1 MSATFKEKINSTIKG
16 YGKKIFVGY
25 LALITG
31 CTSPLQNIEHA
42 STVEN
47 KNTHSNSGNNYNT
60 THNQKTSA
68 LAVNKYNLPSLDL
81 KNESLV
87 TTKEK
92 SNPLFEGVGANAV
105 EQPIANPR
113 NTAQKSQDGSDL
125 QALAMGMASSEG
137 SEAVKNWFAAKHATA
152 ELSLGVA
159 ENGVKSGSLDVLMP
173 LYDTKNDLLFTQLG
187 FRRSNQFSEDYR
199 NTVNIGAGYRHT
211 TDNRWILGA
220 NSFYDRDLTGK
231 NDRLGLGLEAMTD
244 YLKVSGNSYI
254 RLSDWKQSPDMDYFQ
269 ERPANGWDLRTEAY
283 LPQYPQLG
291 GKLMYEQYYGEE
303 VGLFGASN
311 RQKDPSATTVGLSY
325 TPIPLIS
332 LSTDYRQGENGLSE
346 TSFKIGFNL
355 QLGVP
360 LKKQLSADELRA
372 SRLIE
377 HSRYDLVDRR
387 NDIVLDFK
395 ENEKGSIALPIQLK
409 GSANEIINFP
419 VNISGPVRNIT
430 WEGTAAS
437 YAMVYGGGPTASIKL
452 PSYNT
457 AGTNFYTLKAI
468 ATDSSGRVVESN
480 YMQIAVESIKIILE
494 TSKTTATADGNDFI
508 LFTATL
514 TKATGEIIPNA
525 DVNWNIQGSATVL
538 QKDIKTNTSGKA
550 ILKLSSLT
558 SSTVDVSVGETGGVS
573 TNIQGNFVADSTT
586 AKVTNVIAEN
596 TSTVADGNTYTTL
609 TATVTDLSGNKV
621 GAGITVSWSTNLG
634 TLSNTSSITDANGK
648 AIITLKSSTAGVAT
662 VTATTP
668 KGSSN
673 TQITYTSNVSTSK
686 VVSVL
691 TSIASIVSDGNDT
704 ATITALVEDTNGNPV
719 PAGVVVNWATN
730 IGSLEKTSSTTD
742 ATGHAINKFKS
753 MRSGVATIS
762 ASSIAGS
769 ATTQINVIA
778 DTNSFKVIGVG
789 SSLPQATAN
798 GTQTVQLIAVVQ
810 DVNGNNAPAGT
821 TVNWTTSIGN
831 LGTVTSVTN
840 ANGEAINTITSTM
853 AGVAN
858 ITAVTSSTPKSGTV
872 VFIADST
879 TAKVLSV
886 ISTPSIVL
894 ANGIVTSTIEAK
906 IVDANNNVLGAGNSV
921 NWNASI
927 GTLSSNTSVT
937 NNTGSAFVT
946 IKSTVVGTST
956 ITATSGTS
964 NQTTTVT
971 FTLDSTTAQISSLTE
986 SKTTIKANGSD
997 IAVLTAI
1004 VKDINNN
1011 PIPNATVNW
1020 TTTSGVLSATSTVTN
1035 SSGEAIVNFT
1045 DTITGTATITA
1056 AILNSTLSKNVIV
1069 EADTTTAKV
1078 TTVTTSAT
1086 STVADGTTIVN
1097 LEAIVKDNN
1106 NNPLGAG
1113 ITVNWNTNIGTL
1125 GSATS
1130 VTDAQGKAI
1139 NTLKSNVVGTATVN
1153 ANSTSGGNS
1162 VSVNFT
1168 IAPTVS
1174 VVSVTATPTAIPA
1187 DGTTKTTLVAVVHDQ
1202 NNVPVNSGVAVT
1214 WSTTNGTLSTNSSVT
1229 DNSGNATVTL
1239 LGNLA
1244 GTATVT
1250 ASATN
1255 GSSNTVVTFNTVAVY
1270 HVDSLNSNPSEALAD
1285 GIEFVTVTAQILD
1298 QNNQPAPAGVPITW
1312 TTTLGTIVNANTVT
1326 DSAGKTSAQFKST
1339 VSGNATITTTN
1350 ASFSSSINFKPL
1362 PSGFVVSVLTASPT
1376 TIPADNIAE
1385 TIITATIVDKDGNQV
1400 PDGTTVTWNANNG
1413 TLSQNSTVTSGG
1425 KTTNDYKTGIDGTS
1439 VIQVTPQNGVG
1450 KTISI
1455 VASEV
1460 SYVIST
1466 LSASPTTIRGDGI
1479 EYTTVTATLKDLNGN
1494 PASAGRT
1501 VYFSSDF
1508 GMPELFSSSVANTD
1522 STGKATVTF
1531 KSDIPAQGIYLYA
1544 GLSNN
1549 DRSEGTPINITE
1561 TNTYQINSITSS
1573 AQDISS
1579 DGNEEIEIE
1588 ISVTDENSNIP
1599 PVNTKIF
1606 VNAQYGIL
1614 SSRTIYTDSN
1624 GIAKVKYK
1632 TNHTGVDGIYATVSG
1647 SQMGNG
1653 IMIQGVERNTNNGTI
1668 RIVNHSEDKLYDQE
1682 SGILRIRIQTAI
1694 PDTTGI
1700 NNANIRFECLSG
1712 VCMDTN
1718 GNSILKEFEA
1728 TTNSSGYA
1736 EVVFGPSSNYG
1747 TAIFRATYVDDP
1759 SLYIN
1764 IVVEV
1769 VSYGPPM

>member
-1 MSATFKEKINSTIKG
+1 MSATLKEKINSTIKG

-47 KNTHSNSGNNYNT
+47 KSTHSNSGNNYNT
-60 THNQKTSA
+60 THNQKTST

-87 TTKEK
+87 TPKEK

-125 QALAMGMASSEG
+125 QALAMGIAGSES
-137 SEAVKNWFAAKHATA
+137 SEAVKNWFAKKHATA
-152 ELSLGVA
+152 ELSLGV
-159 ENGVKSGSLDVLMP
+159 EKNGVKSGSLDVLMP

-303 VGLFGASN
+303 VGLFGASS

-332 LSTDYRQGENGLSE
+332 LSTDYRQGQNGLSE

-395 ENEKGSIALPIQLK
+395 ENEKGKIALPIQLK

-452 PSYNT
+452 PSYNA

-550 ILKLSSLT
+550 MLKLSSLT
-558 SSTVDVSVGETGGVS
+558 SSIVDVSVGEIGGVS
-573 TNIQGNFVADSTT
+573 TNVQG
-586 AKVTNVIAEN
+586 
-596 TSTVADGNTYTTL
+596 
-609 TATVTDLSGNKV
+609 
-621 GAGITVSWSTNLG
+621 
-634 TLSNTSSITDANGK
+634 
-648 AIITLKSSTAGVAT
+648 
-662 VTATTP
+662 
-668 KGSSN
+668 
-673 TQITYTSNVSTSK
+673 
-686 VVSVL
+686 
-691 TSIASIVSDGNDT
+691 
-704 ATITALVEDTNGNPV
+704 
-719 PAGVVVNWATN
+719 
-730 IGSLEKTSSTTD
+730 
-742 ATGHAINKFKS
+742 
-753 MRSGVATIS
+753 
-762 ASSIAGS
+762 
-769 ATTQINVIA
+769 
-778 DTNSFKVIGVG
+778 SFI
-789 SSLPQATAN
+789 
-798 GTQTVQLIAVVQ
+798 
-810 DVNGNNAPAGT
+810 
-821 TVNWTTSIGN
+821 
-831 LGTVTSVTN
+831 
-840 ANGEAINTITSTM
+840 
-853 AGVAN
+853 
-858 ITAVTSSTPKSGTV
+858 
-872 VFIADST
+872 
-879 TAKVLSV
+879 
-886 ISTPSIVL
+886 
-894 ANGIVTSTIEAK
+894 
-906 IVDANNNVLGAGNSV
+906 
-921 NWNASI
+921 
-927 GTLSSNTSVT
+927 
-937 NNTGSAFVT
+937 
-946 IKSTVVGTST
+946 
-956 ITATSGTS
+956 
-964 NQTTTVT
+964 
-971 FTLDSTTAQISSLTE
+971 
-986 SKTTIKANGSD
+986 
-997 IAVLTAI
+997 
-1004 VKDINNN
+1004 
-1011 PIPNATVNW
+1011 
-1020 TTTSGVLSATSTVTN
+1020 
-1035 SSGEAIVNFT
+1035 
-1045 DTITGTATITA
+1045 
-1056 AILNSTLSKNVIV
+1056 
-1069 EADTTTAKV
+1069 ADTTTAKV
-1078 TTVTTSAT
+1078 TTITTSAT
-1086 STVADGTTIVN
+1086 NTVADGTTIVN

-1174 VVSVTATPTAIPA
+1174 VSVVSVTATPTAIPA

-1202 NNVPVNSGVAVT
+1202 NNVPVKSGVTVT
-1214 WSTTNGTLSTNSSVT
+1214 WSTTSGALSTNSSIT

-1239 LGNLA
+1239 LSNVA

-1250 ASATN
+1250 ANATN

-1270 HVDSLNSNPSEALAD
+1270 HVDSLTPNPSEALAD

-1298 QNNQPAPAGVPITW
+1298 QSNQPAPAGVPITW
-1312 TTTLGTIVNANTVT
+1312 TTTLGTIVNTNTVT
-1326 DSAGKTSAQFKST
+1326 DSAGKTSAQIKST
-1339 VSGNATITTTN
+1339 LAGNATVTTTN
-1350 ASFSSSINFKPL
+1350 ASFGTSINFKPL
-1362 PSGFVVSVLTASPT
+1362 PSGFVVNTLVASPT
-1376 TIPADNIAE
+1376 TIPADNITE
-1385 TIITATIVDKDGNQV
+1385 SIITATIVDKDGNQV
-1400 PDGTTVTWNANNG
+1400 PDGTTVTWSANNG

-1425 KTTNDYKTGIDGTS
+1425 KTTNNYKTGINGTS

-1450 KTISI
+1450 KTISV

-1466 LSASPTTIRGDGI
+1466 LSASPTTIKGDGV
-1479 EYTTVTATLKDLNGN
+1479 EYTTVTATLKDTNGN
-1494 PASAGRT
+1494 PASSGRP

-1508 GMPELFSSSVANTD
+1508 GMPELFSSSLANTD

-1531 KSDIPAQGIYLYA
+1531 KSDIPAQVYIYA

-1549 DRSEGTPINITE
+1549 DHNQRTPIDITE
-1561 TNTYQINSITSS
+1561 TNTYQINSVTSS

-1579 DGNEEIEIE
+1579 DGSEEIIIE
-1588 ISVTDENSNIP
+1588 ASVTDENSNLP
-1599 PVNTKIF
+1599 PVNTKVF

-1614 SSRTIYTDSN
+1614 SSTNIYTDSN
-1624 GIAKVKYK
+1624 GKARVKYK
-1632 TNHTGVDGIYATVSG
+1632 TNHTGPDGIYATVSG
-1647 SQMGNG
+1647 SQMGSG
-1653 IMIQGVERNTNNGTI
+1653 IMIKGVERNTDNGTI
-1668 RIVNHSEDKLYDQE
+1668 KIFNAGTPNKLYEGANSYLGVGMKTSIMD
-1682 SGILRIRIQTAI
+1682 SSSVK
-1694 PDTTGI
+1694 
-1700 NNANIRFECLSG
+1700 NARVRFECISG
-1712 VCMDTN
+1712 VCLDTN
-1718 GNSILKEFEA
+1718 GNQILKEFEA
-1728 TTNSSGYA
+1728 TTDNFGYA
-1736 EVVFGPSSNYG
+1736 QVIFGPSSNYG
-1747 TAIFRATYVDDP
+1747 TAIFRASYVDDP
-1759 SLYIN
+1759 ALYIN
-1764 IVVEV
+1764 IAIEV
-1769 VSYGPPM
+1769 VSDGPPM